1 MDLKLIGK
9 RIKEIRT
16 RRNIP
21 QTMLAAKA
29 EISEPYL
36 SNIECGKKK
45 ASIEVLIRIAN
56 ALDTT
61 VDCLLSGIQLKDGG
75 HYENDVAELMKGC
88 TQYEK
93 RVILEMAAALKK
105 SLKENHSIIEDEI
118 ITAIQSEW

>member
-1 MDLKLIGK
+1 
-9 RIKEIRT
+9 
-16 RRNIP
+16 
-21 QTMLAAKA
+21 MLAAKA

-56 ALDTT
+56 ALDTS
-61 VDCLLSGIQLKDGG
+61 VDCLLSGIQQKDGG
-75 HYENDVAELMKGC
+75 HYEGDVAELMKGC
-88 TQYEK
+88 SQYEK

-105 SLKENHSIIEDEI
+105 TLKENHSIIEDEI